1 MTTPDRPFLD
11 VESSISGQ
19 RWEERMSRTQAG
31 QAEAMRERHSI
42 PELVARVLAARDVT
56 ADEALGFLDP
66 KLRDLMPDP
75 SLLTGMDAAADRLV
89 SAIAAKE
96 PVAVFGDYDVDGA
109 TSSALLAAFL
119 RNFDVPVEIYIPDR
133 IFEGYGPNENAI
145 RELAE
150 RGAKLLVTVDCGS
163 TSHDALAVAKSLGL
177 DAVVLDH
184 HQVGDELPDV
194 IALVNPNRQDDLSGQ
209 GHLCAAGVVFLTLV
223 ATQRAMRQQGKLPT
237 DKPVDLMQSLDLV
250 ALGTVCDVVPLK
262 GLNRAFV
269 TRGIEVMQKQRN
281 VGLAALARVARQD
294 GPAAPW
300 HLGFVLGPRIN
311 AGGRI
316 GDAALGARLLTTS
329 DPTEA
334 EEIAQQLDTL
344 NGERQNIETAM
355 LAQAIDEAEAEI
367 GFSEGPSV
375 LVTESDTWHA
385 GVVGLLASRLKD
397 RFNRPTFAI
406 AFDGRGRGQG
416 SGRSIPGCD
425 LGRTVRAA
433 VDEGL
438 LLKGGGHAM
447 AAGITIERDKLGDF
461 RAFMEERLC
470 DDVATARLSRSVR
483 IDGALSARGATVEMF
498 DQLAAAGPFGA
509 GHSQPLLA
517 FPRHTLRFSD
527 VVGKGHVRFSIGS
540 ADGAELRGISFRAV
554 DTPLGDALLDGRGK
568 VMHFAGTLSADFFR
582 GTRRVQLR
590 LVDVA
595 LAQ

>member
-1 MTTPDRPFLD
+1 
-11 VESSISGQ
+11 
-19 RWEERMSRTQAG
+19 MSRTQAG